1 MSKKMPSIHVVI
13 ADDHAIMREGL
24 TAVINREP
32 DMEVVAQ
39 GTNWPEAVEQ
49 VVQNH
54 PDIAVLDLHMRGMDP
69 VEGVATIRE
78 QWPSAQIVI
87 YSAFSTNEEVYQVFS
102 GGARGYVLKG
112 ESGRED
118 LLQCIRAVARGEMW
132 IHPIAAARLAER
144 MSAPNLTRREMEV
157 LGLMVAGKSNKEIGS
172 SLDVTEGTV
181 KVHVNHIL
189 SKLGVSGRVEA
200 IMVAV
205 RRGFVQLVRN
215 LQDPTQ
221 GPEDQDGFFTAPH
234 PSKRDITRAIQ
245 TSISESQLRNKK

>member
-1 MSKKMPSIHVVI
+1 
-13 ADDHAIMREGL
+13 
-24 TAVINREP
+24 
-32 DMEVVAQ
+32 
-39 GTNWPEAVEQ
+39 
-49 VVQNH
+49 
-54 PDIAVLDLHMRGMDP
+54 
-69 VEGVATIRE
+69 
-78 QWPSAQIVI
+78 
-87 YSAFSTNEEVYQVFS
+87 EEVYQVFS

-221 GPEDQDGFFTAPH
+221 GPEAHDGFFTGTR
-234 PSKRDITRAIQ
+234 PSKRDITKAIQ
-245 TSISESQLRNKK
+245 TSISKSQLRNKK

>member
-1 MSKKMPSIHVVI
+1 VKKQRSIRVVI
-13 ADDHAIMREGL
+13 ADDHSIMREGL

-39 GTNWPEAVEQ
+39 ACSWPDAVEQ
-49 VVQNH
+49 AVHNR
-54 PDIAVLDLHMRGMDP
+54 PEIAVLDLHMRGMEPAD
-69 VEGVATIRE
+69 GVAMIRE
-78 QWPSAQIVI
+78 KVPETQVVI
-87 YSAFSTNEEVYQVFS
+87 YSAFSTDEEVYQVFS

-118 LLQCIRAVARGEMW
+118 LLQCIRAVSRGEMW

-144 MSAPNLTRREMEV
+144 MTAPNLTRREIEV
-157 LGLMVAGKSNKEIGS
+157 LRLMVAGKSNKEIGS

-189 SKLGVSGRVEA
+189 AKLGVTGRVEA

-215 LQDPTQ
+215 LQDPAHNSANSDG
-221 GPEDQDGFFTAPH
+221 GPDRPH
-234 PSKRDITRAIQ
+234 PSPGNITKAIGLARP
-245 TSISESQLRNKK
+245 TSQLQNKK